1 MSGLFGGLFGVSQQD
16 MTQEETDRFAR
27 ELSNSMPGSIIN
39 VSQNQAMNQ
48 QAMAQQMAMRQQ
60 QLKVDMYESEFG
72 SLREEEDLRKNN
84 PAVKDAWE
92 QYQMTLRLAKK

>member
-1 MSGLFGGLFGVSQQD
+1 
-16 MTQEETDRFAR
+16 
-27 ELSNSMPGSIIN
+27 
-39 VSQNQAMNQ
+39 
-48 QAMAQQMAMRQQ
+48 
-60 QLKVDMYESEFG
+60 MYESEFG